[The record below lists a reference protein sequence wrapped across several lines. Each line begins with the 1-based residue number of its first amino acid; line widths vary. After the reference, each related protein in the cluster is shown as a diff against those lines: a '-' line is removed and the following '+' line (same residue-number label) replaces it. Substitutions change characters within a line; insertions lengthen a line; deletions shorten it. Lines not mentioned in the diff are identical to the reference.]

1 MIEFLKHIF
10 GFCGEAHPSLLT
22 IIASAPILG
31 YIIYKIKEL
40 WHIL

>member
-1 MIEFLKHIF
+1 MIEFLKHTL
-10 GFCGEAHPSLLT
+10 GLCGESHPSLLT